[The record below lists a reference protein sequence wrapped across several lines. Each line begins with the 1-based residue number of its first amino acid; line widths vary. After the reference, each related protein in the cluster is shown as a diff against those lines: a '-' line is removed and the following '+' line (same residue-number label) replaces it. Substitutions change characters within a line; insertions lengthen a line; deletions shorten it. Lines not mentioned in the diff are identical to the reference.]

1 MPRRTNYGFRKR
13 QKELKRQQKKDAK
26 AAKKKAR
33 KEMGTGGE
41 SGGVTPTAEELASL
55 RGPRPAADET
65 GPSAD
70 DGK

>member
-1 MPRRTNYGFRKR
+1 MNYGFKKR

-33 KEMGTGGE
+33 KEMGADGE
-41 SGGVTPTAEELASL
+41 SSDVTPTVEDQASL
-55 RGPRPAADET
+55 RVPRPATEET